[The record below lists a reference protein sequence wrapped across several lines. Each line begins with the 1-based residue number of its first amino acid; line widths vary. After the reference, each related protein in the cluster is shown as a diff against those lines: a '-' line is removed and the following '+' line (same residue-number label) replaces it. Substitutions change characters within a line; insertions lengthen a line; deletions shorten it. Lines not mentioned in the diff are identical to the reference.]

1 MLILQIAIGIVLG
14 GLLLAYLSE
23 ILVIGVGAAIV
34 IAGVL
39 LVVLVGVFL
48 YELIT
53 VTFVLSLAALLVAI
67 YLLNQFFQSSWY
79 VKRSLKKQ
87 IKKREDLGY
96 EPFDLKEKLKNI
108 EDAQLQADKNAQD
121 LSEKKMAMKRDV
133 QSLIKSSGKAKAKEI
148 ARRRSLGYDK

>member
-53 VTFVLSLAALLVAI
+53 VTFVLSLAALFVAI
-67 YLLNQFFQSSWY
+67 YLLNQFFQSNWY

-108 EDAQLQADKNAQD
+108 EDAQLQADKDAQD

-133 QSLIKSSGKAKAKEI
+133 QSLIKTSGKAKAKEI

>member
-67 YLLNQFFQSSWY
+67 YLLNQFFQSNWY

>member
-23 ILVIGVGAAIV
+23 ILVIGVGAAIL

-53 VTFVLSLAALLVAI
+53 VTFVLSLAALFVAI
-67 YLLNQFFQSSWY
+67 YLLNQFFQSNWY

-133 QSLIKSSGKAKAKEI
+133 QSLIKSTSKAKAKEI